1 MDILTWNYRVE
12 SSVNFDSNN
21 RWFFVNVTVESD
33 QATKKFEFIYHDQPD
48 ERMVKVCMNRAIRA
62 FCLDQ
67 LDELSNPFD
76 KNNEKAFG
84 YNAVKVTQK
93 TEEDSESRLVEV
105 AKEYKE

>member
-1 MDILTWNYRVE
+1 MDILTWNYRVK

-21 RWFFVNVTVESD
+21 RWFYVNVTVESD
-33 QATKKFEFIYHDQPD
+33 QDTKRFEFIYHDQPD
-48 ERMVKVCMNRAIRA
+48 ERMVKVCMNRAIRS

-84 YNAVKVTQK
+84 YNAVKVTQAS
-93 TEEDSESRLVEV
+93 EEMAEKNII
-105 AKEYKE
+105 KEDN